1 MHPLVLAGLPVGLA
15 VAAAL
20 SAGVFVT
27 CGLLLGRPG
36 AAAAAIG
43 WLVAVLVLAS
53 RRPEGDL
60 VVPGSVAGYVWLL
73 GGTLLAGVCVA
84 LALFSGAGQTADEPP
99 HGPRPRTDRPDDVAG
114 GVAMHRRAGRRRA
127 APARRA
133 RATPWRWPTS
143 PRSHRCPG

>member
-1 MHPLVLAGLPVGLA
+1 VLPAAAAGAGAGVLGSFVHPLDLAGLPVGLA

-27 CGLLLGRPG
+27 TGLLLDRPG
-36 AAAAAIG
+36 AAAAALG

-73 GGTLLAGVCVA
+73 GGTLLAGGCVA
-84 LALFSGAGQTADEPP
+84 LPY
-99 HGPRPRTDRPDDVAG
+99 
-114 GVAMHRRAGRRRA
+114 RRADRRTSSA
-127 APARRA
+127 APADGR
-133 RATPWRWPTS
+133 
-143 PRSHRCPG
+143 

>member
-1 MHPLVLAGLPVGLA
+1 MPPALRALLVLPAA
-15 VAAAL
+15 VAGAG
-20 SAGVFVT
+20 AGV
-27 CGLLLGRPG
+27 LGRPG

-84 LALFSGAGQTADEPP
+84 LPYSGA
-99 HGPRPRTDRPDDVAG
+99 
-114 GVAMHRRAGRRRA
+114 RAEGR
-127 APARRA
+127 
-133 RATPWRWPTS
+133 
-143 PRSHRCPG
+143 

>member
-1 MHPLVLAGLPVGLA
+1 MLRRPVESAHPDAYGALVPPALRALLVLPAAAAGACAGVLGSFVHPLVLAGLPVGLA

-27 CGLLLGRPG
+27 SGLLLGRPG
-36 AAAAAIG
+36 AAAAALG

-73 GGTLLAGVCVA
+73 GGTLLAGGCVA
-84 LALFSGAGQTADEPP
+84 LPYGRGDRRTAAGTPS
-99 HGPRPRTDRPDDVAG
+99 
-114 GVAMHRRAGRRRA
+114 A
-127 APARRA
+127 APADGR
-133 RATPWRWPTS
+133 
-143 PRSHRCPG
+143 

>member
-1 MHPLVLAGLPVGLA
+1 MPPALRALLLLPAAAAGAGAGVLGSFVHPLVLAGLPVGLA

-27 CGLLLGRPG
+27 SGLLLGRPG
-36 AAAAAIG
+36 AAAAALG

-84 LALFSGAGQTADEPP
+84 LPYS
-99 HGPRPRTDRPDDVAG
+99 GPRAD
-114 GVAMHRRAGRRRA
+114 GR
-127 APARRA
+127 
-133 RATPWRWPTS
+133 
-143 PRSHRCPG
+143 

>member
-1 MHPLVLAGLPVGLA
+1 MPPALRALLVLPAAAAGACAGVLGSFVHPLVLAGLPVGLA

-27 CGLLLGRPG
+27 SGLLVGRPG
-36 AAAAAIG
+36 AAAAALG

-73 GGTLLAGVCVA
+73 GGTLLAGGCVA
-84 LALFSGAGQTADEPP
+84 LPYGRGDRRTAAGTPS
-99 HGPRPRTDRPDDVAG
+99 
-114 GVAMHRRAGRRRA
+114 A
-127 APARRA
+127 APADGR
-133 RATPWRWPTS
+133 
-143 PRSHRCPG
+143 